1 MPRKL
6 PAPGNPIHLMPGPV
20 ADFMTETT
28 ILLIEDD
35 ASLRGLLQEELAL
48 DGHRVQ
54 VAGTI
59 EEALTG
65 ILVRAPDLIVSDLRL
80 PDGDGLQVL
89 RRLQAEG
96 QPLPFIVITAFGTVD
111 QAVDALQAG
120 ADDFL
125 TKPLS
130 TDHLRLKVRR
140 LLAQAALSDELARY
154 RSQSPEPET
163 LGLVGQSRA
172 MERLRQEIRQVAR
185 SDAAVLIHGESGTGK
200 ELVARAIHNESD
212 RHNGAFLPV
221 NCAGIPPEL
230 MESEFFGHE
239 AGAFTGARQA
249 RKGLFAEASGGTLL
263 LDEIGEMPLALQA
276 KLLRV
281 LQEGTV
287 KPVGAEREEP
297 VDVRVLAA
305 THVDLM
311 EAVRQGNFRE
321 DLYYRLETLT
331 LMVPP
336 LREREED
343 VELLAMHFLR
353 QASGRHGRGFM
364 KLSEASRQALVDYP
378 FPGNVRELASAVERA
393 VTFCEGDTVH
403 PEHLPD
409 RIRRRQLAPAAA
421 SAPGSGLLTPSG
433 QGPLSGWP
441 TLEQLQQ
448 DYVARVMSAVDG
460 NKRRAAQVLGVNRR
474 TLYRWL
480 ENQGGSTE

>member
-1 MPRKL
+1 MFK
-6 PAPGNPIHLMPGPV
+6 AV
-20 ADFMTETT
+20 TESMTETT
-28 ILLIEDD
+28 VLLVEDD

-48 DGHRVQ
+48 DGYRVE
-54 VAGTI
+54 VASTVA
-59 EEALTG
+59 EA
-65 ILVRAPDLIVSDLRL
+65 ISRARARSPDLIVSDLRL

-89 RRLQAEG
+89 RSLQVEG
-96 QPLPFIVITAFGTVD
+96 RTLPFIVITAFGTVD

-163 LGLVGQSRA
+163 LGLVGQSGA
-172 MERLRQEIRQVAR
+172 MDRLRQEIRQVAR
-185 SDAAVLIHGESGTGK
+185 SEAAVLIHGESGTGK
-200 ELVARAIHNESD
+200 ELVARAIHNESERRD
-212 RHNGAFLPV
+212 GPFLPV

-249 RKGLFAEASGGTLL
+249 RKGLFAEAAGGTLL

-305 THVDLM
+305 THVDLL

-331 LMVPP
+331 LTVPP
-336 LREREED
+336 LRARQDD
-343 VELLAMHFLR
+343 VELLAMYFLR
-353 QASGRHGRGFM
+353 HASGRHGRGFM

-378 FPGNVRELASAVERA
+378 FPGNVRELSSAIERA

-409 RIRRRQLAPAAA
+409 RIRRRQLGVPPMPAPV
-421 SAPGSGLLTPSG
+421 PGVVAQLEEGS
-433 QGPLSGWP
+433 LSDWP
-441 TLEQLQQ
+441 TLERLQQ
-448 DYVARVMSAVDG
+448 EYVGKVMTAVDG
-460 NKRRAAQVLGVNRR
+460 NKRRAAQILGINRR

-480 ENQGGSTE
+480 EQQGGDGV